1 MTQTKRVSPE
11 KPVASKKCKSHVK
24 QEEIEMHHWKCVI
37 LKLKCDQRQCE
48 IVLPMTA
55 VGMF

>member
-1 MTQTKRVSPE
+1 MTQMKCVSPE
-11 KPVASKKCKSHVK
+11 KPVASKKCKSYVK
-24 QEEIEMHHWKCVI
+24 WEGIEMYHWKCVI

-48 IVLPMTA
+48 IVLTMTA